1 MGHLD
6 MMDDQ
11 DTLASLERGGHKG
24 ILEDQAPLVFRRQC
38 LAQQADQGS
47 QAFTARWA
55 VPVSA
60 AVQVKM
66 VLKARSGPREREANV
81 G

>member
-11 DTLASLERGGHKG
+11 DTLASSEREGHKEV
-24 ILEDQAPLVFRRQC
+24 LEGQDQLAFRRPC

-47 QAFTARWA
+47 QAVTARWA

-66 VLKARSGPREREANV
+66 VLLARSDPKE
-81 G
+81 